1 MKRWGKGIG
10 IMAILVFIL
19 FAGCFQAASA
29 YGVGISPDT
38 LTIPSAMRGMDYERT
53 FFVYNAGDTDN
64 VIMLHSSGPAGEWVA
79 YYTLEDPTTPIQQ
92 VTVPGGGDGTVLLR
106 VTIPEDAA
114 NGVYTASI
122 DAELIPGGETD
133 KTKSGMTVAFLA
145 QSILTL
151 DVTGVEN
158 LNGTVKSITVSDTE
172 VNYPLMVEV
181 MFQNTGN
188 VIANPVVNVEI
199 RQDNSAIGTAQ
210 ADGPAIKPLSTDK
223 FHATW
228 ETTGISPGNYTAL
241 VDVILGGKV
250 ISQEVK
256 PFTILPTGTLSRKG
270 ALLSLTYAGET
281 NTESEM
287 KITGEFMNTGMIP
300 TMAKLIGEVY
310 RDGVF
315 AGKISS
321 EELWVPVSGRE
332 ELVSYYVVPE
342 PGSYR
347 VLAYSLYEGKKTE
360 VKDFNFTSSERIA
373 VQPNAAASAPI
384 SPVPGVL
391 ALILGLFLTRYT
403 RVRKD

>member
-1 MKRWGKGIG
+1 M
-10 IMAILVFIL
+10 
-19 FAGCFQAASA
+19 
-29 YGVGISPDT
+29 
-38 LTIPSAMRGMDYERT
+38 
-53 FFVYNAGDTDN
+53 
-64 VIMLHSSGPAGEWVA
+64 
-79 YYTLEDPTTPIQQ
+79 
-92 VTVPGGGDGTVLLR
+92 
-106 VTIPEDAA
+106 
-114 NGVYTASI
+114 
-122 DAELIPGGETD
+122 
-133 KTKSGMTVAFLA
+133 
-145 QSILTL
+145 
-151 DVTGVEN
+151 
-158 LNGTVKSITVSDTE
+158 
-172 VNYPLMVEV
+172 
-181 MFQNTGN
+181 
-188 VIANPVVNVEI
+188 
-199 RQDNSAIGTAQ
+199 
-210 ADGPAIKPLSTDK
+210 
-223 FHATW
+223 
-228 ETTGISPGNYTAL
+228 SPGNYTAL
-241 VDVILGGKV
+241 VDVMLGGQV